1 MGVGEA
7 LSDKKILENA
17 IKDLEAISGQ
27 KPLTTYKGGVTVGNN
42 SGNSDTITHGDN
54 NQAESVFVTILGS
67 QGTKAGKGM
76 EYTTAVNCTD
86 FVIPESNRVY
96 VENYPVV
103 GAWLGSGKVVN
114 IDDTDSPY
122 TAVYD
127 DWVIICDTTNGDVTV
142 TLPTPTA
149 SNKGKMFIIKKT
161 QSSHNVTINAGDGS
175 VLIDDV
181 TSVTDNAKNGFDEV
195 VSDGTQY
202 WIIGEG

>member
-1 MGVGEA
+1 MCEFLLSTYYTPYISDNQKIGQGGFDGEGEA
-7 LSDKKILENA
+7 T
-17 IKDLEAISGQ
+17 KDRFPVDGAGQ

-103 GAWLGSGKVVN
+103 GAWLGSRKIVTGKQ
-114 IDDTDSPY
+114 I
-122 TAVYD
+122 
-127 DWVIICDTTNGDVTV
+127 
-142 TLPTPTA
+142 
-149 SNKGKMFIIKKT
+149 
-161 QSSHNVTINAGDGS
+161 
-175 VLIDDV
+175 LIPL
-181 TSVTDNAKNGFDEV
+181 GCYLRE
-195 VSDGTQY
+195 
-202 WIIGEG
+202 

>member
-1 MGVGEA
+1 M
-7 LSDKKILENA
+7 
-17 IKDLEAISGQ
+17 
-27 KPLTTYKGGVTVGNN
+27 
-42 SGNSDTITHGDN
+42 
-54 NQAESVFVTILGS
+54 LGS
-67 QGTKAGKGM
+67 TETRLDGNFSNV
-76 EYTTAVNCTD
+76 TAIRCTD
-86 FVIPESNRVY
+86 YDIPESDRVY

-122 TAVYD
+122 SAVYD